1 MMLAVSNVSQIKD
14 SRKFEFEK
22 PVEVKKWENGD
33 VFVAD
38 YGYIDEVGNVK
49 LFGIVLQSATRFFF
63 AELNG
68 IGRLENNVLK
78 IEDID
83 DGVADK
89 EIILSILNESAE
101 MAKKGWD
108 NHIEFWDMVLPSNI
122 QSVDQADEYVKRNWV
137 DIYKKYIEMI
147 WC

>member
-38 YGYIDEVGNVK
+38 HGYIDEVGNIK
-49 LFGIVLQSATRFFF
+49 LFGIVMQDEKFFY

-68 IGRLENNVLK
+68 IGQLKGNVLE
-78 IEDID
+78 IEDLD

-89 EIILSILNESAE
+89 KMILAILNESAE
-101 MAKKGWD
+101 MAKKEFER
-108 NHIEFWDMVLPSNI
+108 HIEFWDAVLPSNI

-137 DIYKKYIEMI
+137 DIYKKYIEMV